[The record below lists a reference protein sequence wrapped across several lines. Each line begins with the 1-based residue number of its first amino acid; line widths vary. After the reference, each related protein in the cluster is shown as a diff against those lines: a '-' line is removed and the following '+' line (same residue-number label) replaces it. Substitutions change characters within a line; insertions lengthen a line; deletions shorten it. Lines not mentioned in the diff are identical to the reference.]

1 MASDL
6 PALPPRLPGLPGAGH
21 LGTGPVV
28 EPLLDD
34 LLSDLV
40 PPVRDVAGVPAETGA
55 GPVAQALAAHREH
68 HAAWYGD
75 LIGPLRVPASAT
87 GSLLAALRPGDH
99 ALPIVLTPDPASDD
113 LLGRLRA
120 ARTLLLDNHRVELV
134 GVELPFAAADSA
146 ADAARLALDALDFTV
161 PAWFMVRA
169 EPGWEPAFDVLAQDG
184 AESVALYLPAPD
196 SPKIVTGVA
205 AVLRA
210 LIDRELP
217 YAVTDGLAGL
227 VSTPGGHGL
236 LNLLCA
242 TRAALNGAETPEL
255 ATILAE
261 TEIAPLASVARRMSE
276 ADAAIVRAFLP
287 TVSVPSIRDL
297 VEALEA
303 AGLIEPDAA

>member
-6 PALPPRLPGLPGAGH
+6 PAPAHVLPGLPGSGY
-21 LGTGPVV
+21 LGSGPVV

-34 LLSDLV
+34 LLSDF
-40 PPVRDVAGVPAETGA
+40 VPAVPELTGA
-55 GPVAQALAAHREH
+55 PAEAAAGAVAQALAGHREH

-87 GSLLAALRPGDH
+87 RALLGALRPGDH
-99 ALPIVLTPDPASDD
+99 SLPVVLTPDPASTD
-113 LLGRLRA
+113 LLGELRA
-120 ARTLLLDNHRVELV
+120 ARALLLDNHRVELV

-146 ADAARLALDALDFTV
+146 ADAARRALDALDFTV
-161 PAWFMVRA
+161 PAWFMVKA

-184 AESVALYLPAPD
+184 AESVALYLPPPAPD
-196 SPKIVTGVA
+196 TSAGVA

-217 YAVTDGLAGL
+217 YAVTDGLGGL
-227 VSTPGGHGL
+227 VTTEPGHGL

-242 TRAALNGAETPEL
+242 TRAALNGAETAEL
-255 ATILAE
+255 AAILAV
-261 TEIAPLASVARRMSE
+261 TQIAPLAAAARRMSE

-287 TVSVPSIRDL
+287 TVSAPSIRDL
-297 VEALEA
+297 VEELEA
-303 AGLIEPDAA
+303 EGLIAPDAA